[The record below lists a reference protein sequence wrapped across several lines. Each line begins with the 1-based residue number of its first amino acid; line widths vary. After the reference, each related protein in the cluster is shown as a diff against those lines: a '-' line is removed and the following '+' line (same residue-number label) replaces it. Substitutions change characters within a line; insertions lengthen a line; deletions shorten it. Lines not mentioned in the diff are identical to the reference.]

1 MLESLDGYALAEE
14 RRYSESDAAEAL
26 AAFRRGRDETVRMLA
41 ALTEEQSG
49 RTAYF
54 DGYGRLTVRGLAH
67 YLCSHDQQ
75 HLAGLQWLMGKIDG
89 ARS

>member
-1 MLESLDGYALAEE
+1 MLAEE

-26 AAFRRGRDETVRMLA
+26 AAFRSGREETVRMFTE
-41 ALTEEQSG
+41 LTEEQS
-49 RTAYF
+49 RRAAYF

-75 HLAGLQWLMGKIDG
+75 PGCSG
-89 ARS
+89 